1 MSWFLLDL
9 SECETENVYLRKVL
23 IQFGVEDWYMSI
35 LKYIQF
41 SKCIRIVLFTL
52 VDDSQYECFTVK

>member
-9 SECETENVYLRKVL
+9 SECETENVCLRKVL

-35 LKYIQF
+35 LK
-41 SKCIRIVLFTL
+41 CIRIVLFTL
-52 VDDSQYECFTVK
+52 AEDSQYECFTVK